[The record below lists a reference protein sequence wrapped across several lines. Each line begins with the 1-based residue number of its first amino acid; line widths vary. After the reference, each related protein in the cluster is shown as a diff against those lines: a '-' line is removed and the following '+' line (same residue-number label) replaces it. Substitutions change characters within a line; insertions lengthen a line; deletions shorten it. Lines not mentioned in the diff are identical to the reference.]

1 MDPRFAALIES
12 LEPKRRALLEMT
24 PVTFGRLPREIPARG
39 IYLFSE
45 GDEHLYVGRTNGI
58 KTRLANHC
66 RAGSTHNMA
75 TFAFRLARKETNR
88 LKATYKAEGSRSSLL
103 EDPAFAG
110 AFVRAKARAA
120 ACDIRYVREDDPTN
134 QALLEICVAT
144 VLQTPYNDF
153 ENH

>member
-1 MDPRFAALIES
+1 MDAAFAALIES
-12 LEPKRRALLEMT
+12 LEPKRRSLLEMP
-24 PVTFGRLPREIPARG
+24 PVRFGRLPRDMPTRG

-58 KTRLANHC
+58 RARIANHC
-66 RAGSTHNMA
+66 RPGSTHNMA

-103 EDPAFAG
+103 TDTAFAA
-110 AFVRAKARAA
+110 AFVQAKARVAS
-120 ACDIRYVREDDPTN
+120 CDIRYVGEEDPTK
-134 QALLEICVAT
+134 QALLEIYVAT